1 MNRNPSS
8 SSHRRFSPQH
18 DGIQQRR
25 QQQSLSFYERLF
37 ASASTNS
44 DGDGSPLRRRRKP
57 SRSSPNNSDDNSN
70 TLTTSTSSNEATTG
84 AGEAF
89 FSPINTT
96 TGQLLTSDEYLAM
109 VQLSPWVP
117 CPDVVSKRVFEIA
130 NATSQDIHVDLGC
143 GDGRLN
149 FMAVDNPSFNVMKS
163 WGVDVDENILKK
175 CYERLGRRFVPLTA
189 NSTMAQGSMKV
200 GEEEIEEEQNRLEF
214 IQADLIKV
222 IEQQKVLYQQQQQQQ
237 QNQTSQSTTN
247 NDDNNTINIQ
257 QDETSEST
265 LQRITTKLSNST
277 IITMYFVDKALHQLQ
292 PYLSSILGGK
302 QNVRVITIGYEM
314 PSKDGWEPSWVE
326 RVLGLTIFR
335 YDMENVTRFPS
346 DWKSSSNVDDD
357 DENDGGK
364 EEGREIMD
372 KMDNHIM
379 SNSSNNESDVEEFL
393 RRKRQEDMEEL
404 NRGLRIHHDEE
415 LDEFAHA
422 RTKKL
427 LGDHNNI
434 NASTIV
440 NDDESAWEDFDETED
455 PEELMKKAQRK
466 MMEDRKASRGNMMAG
481 IGQERKKKSSKD
493 GIAAAAAPTKNKP
506 TWKKP

>member
-1 MNRNPSS
+1 MLLNWLQRSSLSSVASRCLRSGQLSSSSRCSLSSVALRLSINPS

-18 DGIQQRR
+18 DGIRQRK
-25 QQQSLSFYERLF
+25 QQSLSSYERLF
-37 ASASTNS
+37 ASASNNS
-44 DGDGSPLRRRRKP
+44 DVSGSPLRRRRKP
-57 SRSSPNNSDDNSN
+57 SRSSSPNSDDNSN
-70 TLTTSTSSNEATTG
+70 TLTTSASSNAATTAG

-117 CPDVVSKRVFEIA
+117 CPDIVSKRVFEIA
-130 NATSQDIHVDLGC
+130 NATSQDVHVDLGC

-175 CYERLGRRFVPLTA
+175 CYERLGRRFVPPT
-189 NSTMAQGSMKV
+189 NSRMAQGSMKD
-200 GEEEIEEEQNRLEF
+200 GEEEATDEENRLEF

-222 IEQQKVLYQQQQQQQ
+222 IEQQKTLYQQQQQQQ
-237 QNQTSQSTTN
+237 QQNQPSQSTTT
-247 NDDNNTINIQ
+247 NDDNNTINIL

-265 LQRITTKLSNST
+265 LQSITTKLSNST

-335 YDMENVTRFPS
+335 YDMENVTKFPS
-346 DWKSSSNVDDD
+346 DWKSSSSVDEN

-364 EEGREIMD
+364 EEGRGTMD
-372 KMDNHIM
+372 KMDNHI
-379 SNSSNNESDVEEFL
+379 SNRSNNESDVEEFL

-422 RTKKL
+422 RTKK
-427 LGDHNNI
+427 
-434 NASTIV
+434 
-440 NDDESAWEDFDETED
+440 
-455 PEELMKKAQRK
+455 
-466 MMEDRKASRGNMMAG
+466 
-481 IGQERKKKSSKD
+481 
-493 GIAAAAAPTKNKP
+493 
-506 TWKKP
+506 